1 MKLFT
6 RIFIITCLAFISVS
20 YVGNKKRELD
30 FSSEKGLVKSVKYF
44 KDSTNLFLQFGKEFE
59 SETNRTHVRTV
70 SGSTMSRSESY
81 SYSNLGVSF
90 IYIKSVSST
99 PNYDFTD
106 SEITNESEIFRIEIN
121 PNSKIPVF
129 GLLTNES
136 EFDDV
141 YKLKMNGKW
150 VEFTERKGD
159 KHYFSYVT
167 KYVNFNAEYISETI
181 IDSLKIDYENTE
193 LMNKYY
199 SGKKIKDFS
208 IRDNDSF
215 YLRFNN

>member
-1 MKLFT
+1 
-6 RIFIITCLAFISVS
+6 VS

-30 FSSEKGLVKSVKYF
+30 FSTEKRLVKSVKYF
-44 KDSTNLFLQFGKEFE
+44 RDSTKLFLHFGKEFE
-59 SETNRTHVRTV
+59 SEDDIMYITAVT
-70 SGSTMSRSESY
+70 GCTMIEAKSY
-81 SYSNLGVSF
+81 AYSNLGVSF
-90 IYIKSVSST
+90 IYSKSVSSV
-99 PNYDFTD
+99 PNYDYTD
-106 SEITNESEIFRIEIN
+106 SEITNESETFRIEIK

-150 VEFTERKGD
+150 VEFTEREGD

-167 KYVNFNAEYISETI
+167 KYVNFNAEYISETL
-181 IDSLKIDYENTE
+181 IDSLKLDYENTE

-199 SGKKIKDFS
+199 SGKKIKNFS

-215 YLRFNN
+215 YLRFNNK